1 MGIVDPLLSW
11 FKSYLSQRK
20 QRVVLAGQTSDWMT
34 VEAGVPQGSI
44 LGPLLFLVYIN
55 DICSGIQTDINLFAD
70 DTSLLSTSDD
80 PETAAVDLPTDLQT
94 LQSWA
99 DQWLVTF
106 NPSKTVSMC
115 LSPKA
120 NTLPV
125 LYLNRIPLKEVNCH
139 RHLGITLAPGLS
151 WKPHI
156 EHVLTKASQR
166 LGMLQILK
174 YRLSRNS
181 LEYLYNSYILSL
193 LDYGDV
199 LCDSIPQQQATSL
212 DALHSCAARILC
224 GCLQSTSIDHL
235 LNDEI
240 GWETLLADVII
251 INYVY
256 FIKLVIDL
264 YQSICMNCYQLVG
277 LVESTL

>member
-70 DTSLLSTSDD
+70 DTSLLSISDD
-80 PETAAVDLPTDLQT
+80 PKTAAVDLNTDLQT

-125 LYLNRIPLKEVNCH
+125 WYLNRIPLKEVNCH
-139 RHLGITLAPGLS
+139 RQLG
-151 WKPHI
+151 
-156 EHVLTKASQR
+156 
-166 LGMLQILK
+166 
-174 YRLSRNS
+174 
-181 LEYLYNSYILSL
+181 
-193 LDYGDV
+193 
-199 LCDSIPQQQATSL
+199 
-212 DALHSCAARILC
+212 
-224 GCLQSTSIDHL
+224 
-235 LNDEI
+235 
-240 GWETLLADVII
+240 
-251 INYVY
+251 
-256 FIKLVIDL
+256 
-264 YQSICMNCYQLVG
+264 
-277 LVESTL
+277 